1 MSRMRNALSNPWA
14 RPRFL
19 WVVGIGY
26 VAWTMIPVLVAVLFS
41 FNSTRSI
48 SNWAGASLRWWVTD
62 PNESLFNDPAIRAA
76 IAQSLKLSG
85 LTTLIAVPLGVA
97 FALGLDRWRRRGS
110 GTVNFVMMFSFITPE
125 LILAVSLFLLFIKV
139 FRVIGLGTTGQLLGL
154 VTLALAYPVVIVRA
168 RLYSLGKEYEEAAM
182 DLGSSPMQALRR
194 VTLPL
199 LLPAIFASAAI
210 IFAFTLDDFV
220 IVNQLAQD
228 ASNQTV
234 AMFIYS
240 AARQAPSPA
249 ANAVGTLMLVT
260 STLLIALAYVVYRR
274 SVKRVGGGLP
284 GAARD
289 ALPV

>member
-1 MSRMRNALSNPWA
+1 
-14 RPRFL
+14 
-19 WVVGIGY
+19 
-26 VAWTMIPVLVAVLFS
+26 MIPVLVAVLFS

-48 SNWAGASLRWWVTD
+48 SNWAGASLRWWISD
-62 PNESLFNDPAIRAA
+62 PNESLLNDPTIRQA
-76 IAQSLKLSG
+76 IAQSLKLSA
-85 LTTLIAVPLGVA
+85 LTTVIAVPLGVA
-97 FALGLDRWRRRGS
+97 FALGLDRWRSRGS
-110 GTVNFVMMFSFITPE
+110 GSVNFVMMFSFITPE
-125 LILAVSLFLLFIKV
+125 LILAVSMFLLFIKV

-168 RLYSLGKEYEEAAM
+168 RLYSLGKEYEEAAL
-182 DLGSSPMQALRR
+182 DLGASPTQALRR

-199 LLPAIFASAAI
+199 LFPAIFASAAI

-220 IVNQLAQD
+220 IVNQLAED

-234 AMFIYS
+234 SMFIYS

-260 STLLIALAYVVYRR
+260 STVLIVAAYLVYRR
-274 SVKRVGGGLP
+274 SVRRTGGGIR
-284 GAARD
+284 GAARE

>member
-1 MSRMRNALSNPWA
+1 MSRARIALSNPWA

-19 WVVGIGY
+19 WVAGIGY
-26 VAWTMIPVLVAVLFS
+26 IVWTMIPVVNAVLFS

-48 SNWAGASLRWWVTD
+48 STWAGFSLRWWTGD
-62 PNESLFNDPAIRAA
+62 PTESLLHDPDIRSA

-85 LTTLIAVPLGVA
+85 LTTLVAVPLGVA
-97 FALGLDRWRRRGS
+97 FALGLDRWRNRGS

-125 LILAVSLFLLFIKV
+125 LILAVSLFLLFINV
-139 FRVIGLGTTGQLLGL
+139 FKVIGLGTTGQLLGL

-199 LLPAIFASAAI
+199 LFPAIFASAAI

-220 IVNQLAQD
+220 IVNQLAED

-240 AARQAPSPA
+240 AARQAPTPA
-249 ANAVGTLMLVT
+249 ANAVGTLMLTT
-260 STLLIALAYVVYRR
+260 SSVLIGLAYIIYKR
-274 SVKRVGGGLP
+274 SATRVGGGLP
-284 GAARD
+284 GARD

>member
-1 MSRMRNALSNPWA
+1 VSRLRTALSNPWA

-19 WVVGIGY
+19 WAVGVGY

-48 SNWAGASLRWWVTD
+48 SNWAGASLRWWISD
-62 PNESLFNDPAIRAA
+62 PNESLLNDPTIRQA
-76 IAQSLKLSG
+76 IAQSLKLSA
-85 LTTLIAVPLGVA
+85 LTTVIAVPLGVA
-97 FALGLDRWRRRGS
+97 FALGLDRWRSRGS
-110 GTVNFVMMFSFITPE
+110 GSVNFVMMFSFITPE
-125 LILAVSLFLLFIKV
+125 LILAVSMFLLFIKV

-168 RLYSLGKEYEEAAM
+168 RLYSLGKEYEEAAL
-182 DLGSSPMQALRR
+182 DLGASPTQALRR

-199 LLPAIFASAAI
+199 LFPAIFASAAI

-220 IVNQLAQD
+220 IVNQLAED

-234 AMFIYS
+234 SMFIYS

-260 STLLIALAYVVYRR
+260 STVLIVAAYLVYRR
-274 SVKRVGGGLP
+274 SVRRTGGGIR
-284 GAARD
+284 GAARE